1 MRQLSQSLAANLAV
15 LDKMFG
21 TSADYYAKEI
31 TIYHCRG
38 SILLFDG
45 MASLDSLWELLLDAA
60 SRQAPPQQAGRRCTG
75 PQVFELILHGSA
87 FPAESE
93 PVTDLADLIKRMT
106 AGMAVLLLDGCAKGI
121 AFSVQGLKF
130 RSVDEPSGEGNLRGS
145 REGFADLLRVN
156 LSLLRRLIRTEHLVQ
171 EVAQA
176 DTEMQT
182 EYAICYCKNRA
193 DSAMV
198 IRVRKAL
205 AAAKPELLLDS
216 SYFVPWLLPGR
227 ARLFTPVSYTERP
240 AVAAAKICEGKIV
253 VLVNG
258 SPSAMVLPAL
268 FCENFECLDDYAS
281 TAVFS
286 SFLRILKYVS
296 FYLTVFLPGV
306 FVCLAVYLPEL
317 IPPQLLY
324 KIEAAEKATPLP
336 LFAEMLL
343 VILILEVIREAGLR
357 MPQSLGHSVSLVSA
371 LIIGDAA
378 IATGLMSTL
387 WQASRPSRC
396 SSRPLCTSL
405 LRCCVWVW
413 CWLQVLPGRWALR
426 GLFLQFCSVFPAQP
440 ACRCHIWRRI
450 RSRSGPWQRMASSAA
465 TTAAFQR
472 TTLIS
477 GRNGREND
485 AKQKGFSAP
494 VLALSVW
501 TAALAEEMQTGI
513 SPRGMIIHG
522 AVQALLLTCISG
534 VFSACWQRAAMQ
546 WVWLFSAGAWFLAEL
561 FGTVMQAQN
570 ICQQEFRSMA
580 LIGLL
585 PLLLW
590 AGWCIPPSGWD
601 APARVLWWFVLLGG
615 LVCLT
620 GLAGQMDWAHLL
632 TADAV
637 QLARWPRVPLYA
649 EYLFWP
655 LLAGYEEP
663 RSMSWLPWLTF
674 LAQAGLTAGM
684 CLVFG
689 AADYPE
695 QELLRAWNAD
705 VFSRMDAL
713 LLLIWLTCAIFRT
726 GFLCAAVR
734 TVWQRAVQCGKGAV
748 K

>member
-60 SRQAPPQQAGRRCTG
+60 SRQAPPQQAGQRCTG

-216 SYFVPWLLPGR
+216 SYFVPWLLPGK

-378 IATGLMSTL
+378 IRHAYEHAGDLCGKHHGHRGVRHAL
-387 WQASRPSRC
+387 FVRACYAAASGCGAGCRSCRAGGPCGGFFC
-396 SSRPLCTSL
+396 SSAQSFRHSL
-405 LRCCVWVW
+405 
-413 CWLQVLPGRWALR
+413 
-426 GLFLQFCSVFPAQP
+426 PAG
-440 ACRCHIWRRI
+440 A
-450 RSRSGPWQRMASSAA
+450 
-465 TTAAFQR
+465 
-472 TTLIS
+472 IS
-477 GRNGREND
+477 GGASVPAAPMEEDGIIRRNYRRLSAHDFNIWQKRE
-485 AKQKGFSAP
+485 
-494 VLALSVW
+494 
-501 TAALAEEMQTGI
+501 
-513 SPRGMIIHG
+513 
-522 AVQALLLTCISG
+522 
-534 VFSACWQRAAMQ
+534 
-546 WVWLFSAGAWFLAEL
+546 
-561 FGTVMQAQN
+561 
-570 ICQQEFRSMA
+570 
-580 LIGLL
+580 
-585 PLLLW
+585 
-590 AGWCIPPSGWD
+590 
-601 APARVLWWFVLLGG
+601 
-615 LVCLT
+615 
-620 GLAGQMDWAHLL
+620 
-632 TADAV
+632 
-637 QLARWPRVPLYA
+637 
-649 EYLFWP
+649 
-655 LLAGYEEP
+655 
-663 RSMSWLPWLTF
+663 
-674 LAQAGLTAGM
+674 
-684 CLVFG
+684 
-689 AADYPE
+689 
-695 QELLRAWNAD
+695 
-705 VFSRMDAL
+705 
-713 LLLIWLTCAIFRT
+713 
-726 GFLCAAVR
+726 
-734 TVWQRAVQCGKGAV
+734 GK
-748 K
+748 

>member
-60 SRQAPPQQAGRRCTG
+60 SRQTPPQQAGQRCTG
-75 PQVFELILHGSA
+75 PKVFELILHGSA

-216 SYFVPWLLPGR
+216 SYFVPWLLPGK

-268 FCENFECLDDYAS
+268 FCENFECLDDYSS

-378 IATGLMSTL
+378 IATGLMSTPVIFV
-387 WQASRPSRC
+387 ASITAIAVFVTPSLYE
-396 SSRPLCTSL
+396 PATL
-405 LRCCVWVW
+405 LRLGV
-413 CWLQVLPGRWALR
+413 
-426 GLFLQFCSVFPAQP
+426 
-440 ACRCHIWRRI
+440 
-450 RSRSGPWQRMASSAA
+450 
-465 TTAAFQR
+465 
-472 TTLIS
+472 
-477 GRNGREND
+477 
-485 AKQKGFSAP
+485 
-494 VLALSVW
+494 VLA
-501 TAALAEEMQTGI
+501 A
-513 SPRGMIIHG
+513 
-522 AVQALLLTCISG
+522 
-534 VFSACWQRAAMQ
+534 
-546 WVWLFSAGAWFLAEL
+546 
-561 FGTVMQAQN
+561 
-570 ICQQEFRSMA
+570 
-580 LIGLL
+580 
-585 PLLLW
+585 
-590 AGWCIPPSGWD
+590 
-601 APARVLWWFVLLGG
+601 
-615 LVCLT
+615 
-620 GLAGQMDWAHLL
+620 GLAGP
-632 TADAV
+632 V
-637 QLARWPRVPLYA
+637 G
-649 EYLFWP
+649 
-655 LLAGYEEP
+655 LAGAFFAVLLSLSGTACLQVPYLAAHPFPQRPMEEDGII
-663 RSMSWLPWLTF
+663 RRNYRRLSGHDF
-674 LAQAGLTAGM
+674 
-684 CLVFG
+684 
-689 AADYPE
+689 
-695 QELLRAWNAD
+695 N
-705 VFSRMDAL
+705 
-713 LLLIWLTCAIFRT
+713 IWQKRE
-726 GFLCAAVR
+726 
-734 TVWQRAVQCGKGAV
+734 GK
-748 K
+748 

>member
-60 SRQAPPQQAGRRCTG
+60 SRQAPPQQAGQRCTG

-216 SYFVPWLLPGR
+216 SYFVPWLLPGKAR
-227 ARLFTPVSYTERP
+227 LFTPVSCSREGFADLLRVNLSLLRRLIRTEHLVQEVAQADTEMQTEYAICYCKNRADSAMVIRVRKALAAAKPELLLDSSYFVPWLLPGKARLFTPVSYTERP

-378 IATGLMSTL
+378 IATGLMSTPVIFV
-387 WQASRPSRC
+387 ASITAIAVFVTPSLYE
-396 SSRPLCTSL
+396 PATL
-405 LRCCVWVW
+405 LRLGV
-413 CWLQVLPGRWALR
+413 
-426 GLFLQFCSVFPAQP
+426 
-440 ACRCHIWRRI
+440 
-450 RSRSGPWQRMASSAA
+450 
-465 TTAAFQR
+465 
-472 TTLIS
+472 
-477 GRNGREND
+477 
-485 AKQKGFSAP
+485 
-494 VLALSVW
+494 VLA
-501 TAALAEEMQTGI
+501 A
-513 SPRGMIIHG
+513 
-522 AVQALLLTCISG
+522 
-534 VFSACWQRAAMQ
+534 
-546 WVWLFSAGAWFLAEL
+546 
-561 FGTVMQAQN
+561 
-570 ICQQEFRSMA
+570 
-580 LIGLL
+580 
-585 PLLLW
+585 
-590 AGWCIPPSGWD
+590 
-601 APARVLWWFVLLGG
+601 
-615 LVCLT
+615 
-620 GLAGQMDWAHLL
+620 GLAGP
-632 TADAV
+632 V
-637 QLARWPRVPLYA
+637 G
-649 EYLFWP
+649 
-655 LLAGYEEP
+655 LAGAFFAVLLSLSGTACLQVPYLAAHPFPQRPMEEDGII
-663 RSMSWLPWLTF
+663 RRNYRRLSAHDF
-674 LAQAGLTAGM
+674 
-684 CLVFG
+684 
-689 AADYPE
+689 
-695 QELLRAWNAD
+695 N
-705 VFSRMDAL
+705 
-713 LLLIWLTCAIFRT
+713 IWQKRE
-726 GFLCAAVR
+726 
-734 TVWQRAVQCGKGAV
+734 GK
-748 K
+748 

>member
-60 SRQAPPQQAGRRCTG
+60 SRQAPPNRSDAQPLTG
-75 PQVFELILHGSA
+75 QEAYALILHGSA

-216 SYFVPWLLPGR
+216 SYFVPWLLPGK

-378 IATGLMSTL
+378 IATGLMSTPVIFV
-387 WQASRPSRC
+387 ASITAIAVFVTPSLYE
-396 SSRPLCTSL
+396 PATL
-405 LRCCVWVW
+405 LRLGV
-413 CWLQVLPGRWALR
+413 
-426 GLFLQFCSVFPAQP
+426 
-440 ACRCHIWRRI
+440 
-450 RSRSGPWQRMASSAA
+450 
-465 TTAAFQR
+465 
-472 TTLIS
+472 
-477 GRNGREND
+477 
-485 AKQKGFSAP
+485 
-494 VLALSVW
+494 VLA
-501 TAALAEEMQTGI
+501 A
-513 SPRGMIIHG
+513 
-522 AVQALLLTCISG
+522 
-534 VFSACWQRAAMQ
+534 
-546 WVWLFSAGAWFLAEL
+546 
-561 FGTVMQAQN
+561 
-570 ICQQEFRSMA
+570 
-580 LIGLL
+580 
-585 PLLLW
+585 
-590 AGWCIPPSGWD
+590 
-601 APARVLWWFVLLGG
+601 
-615 LVCLT
+615 
-620 GLAGQMDWAHLL
+620 GLAGP
-632 TADAV
+632 V
-637 QLARWPRVPLYA
+637 G
-649 EYLFWP
+649 
-655 LLAGYEEP
+655 LAGAFFAVLLSLSGTACLQVPYLAAHPFPQRPMEEDGII
-663 RSMSWLPWLTF
+663 RRNYRRLSAHDF
-674 LAQAGLTAGM
+674 
-684 CLVFG
+684 
-689 AADYPE
+689 
-695 QELLRAWNAD
+695 N
-705 VFSRMDAL
+705 
-713 LLLIWLTCAIFRT
+713 IWQKRK
-726 GFLCAAVR
+726 
-734 TVWQRAVQCGKGAV
+734 GK
-748 K
+748 

>member
-60 SRQAPPQQAGRRCTG
+60 NRHAPPDFAGFRQREAPSRQAPPQQAGQRCTG

-216 SYFVPWLLPGR
+216 SYFVPWLLPGK

-357 MPQSLGHSVSLVSA
+357 MPQSLGHSVSLVCQIFEESGARVDHRRCCHCHRAYEHAGDLCGKHHGHRGVRHA
-371 LIIGDAA
+371 LFVRACYAA
-378 IATGLMSTL
+378 
-387 WQASRPSRC
+387 ASGCGAGCRSCRAGGPCGGFFC
-396 SSRPLCTSL
+396 SSAQSFRHSL
-405 LRCCVWVW
+405 
-413 CWLQVLPGRWALR
+413 
-426 GLFLQFCSVFPAQP
+426 PAG
-440 ACRCHIWRRI
+440 AI
-450 RSRSGPWQRMASSAA
+450 SGGAASP
-465 TTAAFQR
+465 TAAH
-472 TTLIS
+472 
-477 GRNGREND
+477 GRGWHHPP
-485 AKQKGFSAP
+485 QLPPPFSAR
-494 VLALSVW
+494 L
-501 TAALAEEMQTGI
+501 
-513 SPRGMIIHG
+513 
-522 AVQALLLTCISG
+522 
-534 VFSACWQRAAMQ
+534 
-546 WVWLFSAGAWFLAEL
+546 
-561 FGTVMQAQN
+561 
-570 ICQQEFRSMA
+570 
-580 LIGLL
+580 
-585 PLLLW
+585 
-590 AGWCIPPSGWD
+590 
-601 APARVLWWFVLLGG
+601 
-615 LVCLT
+615 
-620 GLAGQMDWAHLL
+620 
-632 TADAV
+632 
-637 QLARWPRVPLYA
+637 
-649 EYLFWP
+649 
-655 LLAGYEEP
+655 
-663 RSMSWLPWLTF
+663 
-674 LAQAGLTAGM
+674 
-684 CLVFG
+684 
-689 AADYPE
+689 
-695 QELLRAWNAD
+695 
-705 VFSRMDAL
+705 
-713 LLLIWLTCAIFRT
+713 
-726 GFLCAAVR
+726 
-734 TVWQRAVQCGKGAV
+734 
-748 K
+748 

>member
-60 SRQAPPQQAGRRCTG
+60 SRQTPPQQAGQRCTG

-216 SYFVPWLLPGR
+216 SYFVPWLFPAR
-227 ARLFTPVSYTERP
+227 CRLFAPVSYTERP
-240 AVAAAKICEGKIV
+240 ASAAAKLCEGKIV

-258 SPSAMVLPAL
+258 SPSALVLPSL
-268 FCENFECLDDYAS
+268 FCENFDCLDDYAT
-281 TAVFS
+281 TALFS
-286 SFLRILKYVS
+286 SFLRILKYGS
-296 FYLTVFLPGV
+296 FYLSIFLPGV

-343 VILILEVIREAGLR
+343 VILLLEIIREAGLR
-357 MPQSLGHSVSLVSA
+357 IPQTLGHSVSLVAA

-378 IATGLMSTL
+378 VGAGLMSTPVIL
-387 WQASRPSRC
+387 VASITAISVFVTPSLYE
-396 SSRPLCTSL
+396 PATL
-405 LRCCVWVW
+405 LRLGVT
-413 CWLQVLPGRWALR
+413 LAA
-426 GLFLQFCSVFPAQP
+426 GLA
-440 ACRCHIWRRI
+440 
-450 RSRSGPWQRMASSAA
+450 GP
-465 TTAAFQR
+465 
-472 TTLIS
+472 
-477 GRNGREND
+477 
-485 AKQKGFSAP
+485 
-494 VLALSVW
+494 V
-501 TAALAEEMQTGI
+501 
-513 SPRGMIIHG
+513 
-522 AVQALLLTCISG
+522 
-534 VFSACWQRAAMQ
+534 
-546 WVWLFSAGAWFLAEL
+546 
-561 FGTVMQAQN
+561 
-570 ICQQEFRSMA
+570 
-580 LIGLL
+580 
-585 PLLLW
+585 
-590 AGWCIPPSGWD
+590 
-601 APARVLWWFVLLGG
+601 G
-615 LVCLT
+615 LVCAALGVLAALT
-620 GLAGQMDWAHLL
+620 SLSAMG
-632 TADAV
+632 
-637 QLARWPRVPLYA
+637 VP
-649 EYLFWP
+649 YL
-655 LLAGYEEP
+655 
-663 RSMSWLPWLTF
+663 SS
-674 LAQAGLTAGM
+674 
-684 CLVFG
+684 V
-689 AADYPE
+689 
-695 QELLRAWNAD
+695 
-705 VFSRMDAL
+705 VFSGDGIIRRNYRAL
-713 LLLIWLTCAIFRT
+713 SRRPFTIWKRR
-726 GFLCAAVR
+726 GS
-734 TVWQRAVQCGKGAV
+734 
-748 K
+748 

>member
-60 SRQAPPQQAGRRCTG
+60 SRQAPPQQAGQRCTG

-216 SYFVPWLLPGR
+216 SYFVPWLLPGK

-296 FYLTVFLPGV
+296 FAPSRSAIFSLISIPMTLMTEKTAMFAESACMNARFAPSVSPRPKRTEATATPPILNSVDSAHTRFTNGIARLTAPSASG
-306 FVCLAVYLPEL
+306 P
-317 IPPQLLY
+317 
-324 KIEAAEKATPLP
+324 TPLP
-336 LFAEMLL
+336 TNIPSTIVRIKKLRLP
-343 VILILEVIREAGLR
+343 IIAGMIYLR
-357 MPQSLGHSVSLVSA
+357 
-371 LIIGDAA
+371 
-378 IATGLMSTL
+378 
-387 WQASRPSRC
+387 RF
-396 SSRPLCTSL
+396 
-405 LRCCVWVW
+405 
-413 CWLQVLPGRWALR
+413 
-426 GLFLQFCSVFPAQP
+426 FLCSV
-440 ACRCHIWRRI
+440 I
-450 RSRSGPWQRMASSAA
+450 
-465 TTAAFQR
+465 
-472 TTLIS
+472 
-477 GRNGREND
+477 
-485 AKQKGFSAP
+485 AK
-494 VLALSVW
+494 
-501 TAALAEEMQTGI
+501 
-513 SPRGMIIHG
+513 
-522 AVQALLLTCISG
+522 
-534 VFSACWQRAAMQ
+534 
-546 WVWLFSAGAWFLAEL
+546 
-561 FGTVMQAQN
+561 
-570 ICQQEFRSMA
+570 
-580 LIGLL
+580 L
-585 PLLLW
+585 P
-590 AGWCIPPSGWD
+590 
-601 APARVLWWFVLLGG
+601 
-615 LVCLT
+615 
-620 GLAGQMDWAHLL
+620 
-632 TADAV
+632 
-637 QLARWPRVPLYA
+637 
-649 EYLFWP
+649 
-655 LLAGYEEP
+655 
-663 RSMSWLPWLTF
+663 
-674 LAQAGLTAGM
+674 
-684 CLVFG
+684 
-689 AADYPE
+689 
-695 QELLRAWNAD
+695 
-705 VFSRMDAL
+705 
-713 LLLIWLTCAIFRT
+713 
-726 GFLCAAVR
+726 
-734 TVWQRAVQCGKGAV
+734 
-748 K
+748 

>member
-60 SRQAPPQQAGRRCTG
+60 SRQAPPQQAGQRCTG

-106 AGMAVLLLDGCAKGI
+106 AGMTVLLLDGCAKGI

-216 SYFVPWLLPGR
+216 SYFVPWLLPGK

-240 AVAAAKICEGKIV
+240 TVAAAKICEGKIV

-378 IATGLMSTL
+378 IATGLMSTPVIFV
-387 WQASRPSRC
+387 ASITAIAVFVTPSLYE
-396 SSRPLCTSL
+396 PATL
-405 LRCCVWVW
+405 LRLGV
-413 CWLQVLPGRWALR
+413 
-426 GLFLQFCSVFPAQP
+426 
-440 ACRCHIWRRI
+440 
-450 RSRSGPWQRMASSAA
+450 
-465 TTAAFQR
+465 
-472 TTLIS
+472 
-477 GRNGREND
+477 
-485 AKQKGFSAP
+485 
-494 VLALSVW
+494 VLA
-501 TAALAEEMQTGI
+501 A
-513 SPRGMIIHG
+513 
-522 AVQALLLTCISG
+522 
-534 VFSACWQRAAMQ
+534 
-546 WVWLFSAGAWFLAEL
+546 
-561 FGTVMQAQN
+561 
-570 ICQQEFRSMA
+570 
-580 LIGLL
+580 
-585 PLLLW
+585 
-590 AGWCIPPSGWD
+590 
-601 APARVLWWFVLLGG
+601 
-615 LVCLT
+615 
-620 GLAGQMDWAHLL
+620 GLAGP
-632 TADAV
+632 V
-637 QLARWPRVPLYA
+637 G
-649 EYLFWP
+649 
-655 LLAGYEEP
+655 LAGAFFAVLLSLSGTACLQVPYLAAHPFPQRPMAEDGIIRRNYRRLSAHDFNIWQKREE
-663 RSMSWLPWLTF
+663 
-674 LAQAGLTAGM
+674 
-684 CLVFG
+684 
-689 AADYPE
+689 
-695 QELLRAWNAD
+695 
-705 VFSRMDAL
+705 
-713 LLLIWLTCAIFRT
+713 
-726 GFLCAAVR
+726 
-734 TVWQRAVQCGKGAV
+734 K
-748 K
+748 